1 MKSFNHHR
9 TIERKKVNL
18 YRPSR
23 QSVKKYTHY
32 EIELIIFL
40 QSQWKL
46 YFYFSILPK
55 LILLQKNIKGWFTRK
70 VLNEISVLNNK
81 LRKMIMRI
89 QLVIFLHSFRCKGIK
104 LKKRL
109 PIKRPKPLTKKFLK
123 LQRKIHRF
131 LLLKTIKRILTSN
144 DLSGLYIKSVE
155 YNKRPL
161 QCFYHS
167 IFLLKKIRPISKILI
182 LQKNIRYFY
191 FSHKPKPSINKA
203 LFTSNYL
210 FTKCIKQYK
219 LARKYKSHNESN
231 EKNEGL
237 IPIKKPKKSC
247 YFTKKIIYMIPLIY
261 IQKFYKERY
270 QIRKRIKVDLNAH
283 QIIKASFHECFI
295 DKVHKYD
302 KMNELLIVQNAI
314 KYFLFRLHQRPNTIN
329 KVYLNRMV
337 LTKLTIIKKTSTK
350 KISKNAQVFLYV
362 LRKLFDSHRK
372 REFMKKLKGEEPTKD
387 PSKKDYNFNYDD
399 VSFKVI
405 KEEEGIDIN
414 SNLKNLISSSNTF
427 NKRKSREGSIRS
439 QKSIKFSPK
448 KFSIPRNIDNTN
460 KRSLRS
466 DSLSSNMSQLT
477 LSRGDDSSSPR
488 ARKKQPT
495 KEMRKSKYSSRSNK

>member
-1 MKSFNHHR
+1 MKSFTKHR
-9 TIERKKVNL
+9 TLVRKKVYQPN
-18 YRPSR
+18 RHK
-23 QSVKKYTHY
+23 QYTHY
-32 EIELIIFL
+32 EIELILFL
-40 QSQWKL
+40 QTQWKL
-46 YFYFSILPK
+46 YYYFSILPK

-70 VLNEISVLNNK
+70 LLKEISSLNYK
-81 LRKMIMRI
+81 IRIMIMRI

-131 LLLKTIKRILTSN
+131 LLLKTIKRILSHN
-144 DLSGLYIKSVE
+144 DLSGLSIKSVE

-161 QCFYHS
+161 KCFYHS
-167 IFLLKKIRPISKILI
+167 IFLLKKIRPISKILR

-203 LFTSNYL
+203 LFISNYL

-219 LARKYKSHNESN
+219 LAKKHKTHNESN
-231 EKNEGL
+231 EQNEGL

-247 YFTKKIIYMIPLIY
+247 YFTKKIIYMIPLIN
-261 IQKFYKERY
+261 IQRFYKERY
-270 QIRKRIKVDLNAH
+270 QIRKRAKIDSNAH

-302 KMNELLIVQNAI
+302 KMNGLLIVQNAI
-314 KYFLFRLHQRPNTIN
+314 KYFLFRLNQRPNSIN

-337 LTKLTIIKKTSTK
+337 LTKETIIKKTNTK
-350 KISKNAQVFLYV
+350 KISKNVQVFLYV
-362 LRKLFDSHRK
+362 LRKIFDSHNK
-372 REFMKKLKGEEPTKD
+372 REFMKKLKGDESAKD

-399 VSFKVI
+399 VTFKVI

-414 SNLKNLISSSNTF
+414 SNLKNLINSSNTL

-439 QKSIKFSPK
+439 QIPIKFSPK

-477 LSRGDDSSSPR
+477 LSRGDESSSPR
-488 ARKKQPT
+488 TRKKQPT
-495 KEMRKSKYSSRSNK
+495 KEMRKSKYSSRSNQ